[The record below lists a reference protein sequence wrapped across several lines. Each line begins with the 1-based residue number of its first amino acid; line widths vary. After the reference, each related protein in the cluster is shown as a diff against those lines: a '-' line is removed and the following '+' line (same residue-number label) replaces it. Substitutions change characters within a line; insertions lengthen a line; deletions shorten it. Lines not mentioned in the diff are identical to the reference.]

1 MVKFKI
7 LLMLQAFVLC
17 MLAVCVL
24 GTTALKSEHSDINTV
39 TEWSTSYVLVNKDGE
54 LAVQPTMDYIPV
66 PTGMQLAD
74 TYGMIPLPILNIN
87 SQPLSS
93 SLSSGITVES
103 ELGSVSESESDFSSG
118 LDTLSETAST
128 SSENMSASTFAVDE
142 YTINSSSSSETTAIP
157 ASSAAQSK
165 IVVTVT
171 HTAAAKELASSIA
184 STHTPNAPSANTS
197 PVVVNDWKNSMLSL
211 LNQLRARYDKPALK
225 LDDRLSYVAWAHSNY
240 QYSIKNMTHNDT
252 LPVGDRVSNMGI
264 KWAGIGENVAVGQK
278 TVDEVMKGW
287 TDSEK
292 HFDNMIGDYDI
303 VGFGMVSN
311 YWTQDFV
318 KQRA

>member
-1 MVKFKI
+1 
-7 LLMLQAFVLC
+7 MLQAFVLC

-24 GTTALKSEHSDINTV
+24 GTTALEAGHSDMSTV
-39 TEWSTSYVLVNKDGE
+39 TAWSTSYVLVNKDGE
-54 LAVQPTMDYIPV
+54 LAAQPTMDYIPV

-74 TYGMIPLPILNIN
+74 TYDMIPLPILNIN

-93 SLSSGITVES
+93 SLSSGVTVES
-103 ELGSVSESESDFSSG
+103 ELGSVSESESDVSSG
-118 LDTLSETAST
+118 LDTLSDTVST

-142 YTINSSSSSETTAIP
+142 YTISSPLSSETTAIP
-157 ASSAAQSK
+157 ASSAAQAK

-171 HTAAAKELASSIA
+171 HTVAAKELASSIA

-211 LNQLRARYDKPALK
+211 LNQLRARYHKPALK

-240 QYSIKNMTHNDT
+240 QYSIKNMTHNDI
-252 LPVGDRVSNMGI
+252 LPVGDRVSNIGI